1 MFKKILSVVFA
12 ALMIVGVLAAC
23 GEKPVS
29 SNDSSTVASAE
40 DVSSEKEASSSS
52 KKESSSNKTQSVS
65 SKKEDKEEKD
75 ETSSSKKNNVRPG
88 NDEEDETSSETE
100 SEGIKQYKNNKT
112 VMIGCFHLS
121 MGFCSYYGKNSA
133 EQEREFREI
142 CEQKYFNTYLL
153 GTGPNLLTEAK
164 IIAENGGTFW
174 LSGGKFNSKT
184 QSLDAMIE
192 DYKFYIDLLNSKGY
206 GDLLNG
212 FYWDEP
218 ILGKVTN
225 DDFLMQTEALYK
237 NFGLRNFPVFGDVFF
252 NFEGNEDIIWQTDR
266 RLETKACKYL
276 TDVGFDSYSTD
287 VRDGAPNGGA
297 KKFEEWQ
304 RIISKD
310 VVDGKSFYTEKRKQ
324 LMNIVGHPANFWHY
338 PTAYVNYLWGGLN
351 GLKYSDEDY
360 CIANLE
366 FLVEDVLKQEYP
378 GGVILYTYADFH
390 GENTGFRAHADVK
403 KENGEYAYVP
413 QIPKWEKYCKLLR
426 DTTERFN
433 KITPKLYKINA

>member
-12 ALMIVGVLAAC
+12 SLLTMGILAAC
-23 GEKPVS
+23 GDKPVT
-29 SNDSSTVASAE
+29 SNDSSTVASVE
-40 DVSSEKEASSSS
+40 ETSSEEKEKSSSS
-52 KKESSSNKTQSVS
+52 QKESSNSKTESVS
-65 SKKEDKEEKD
+65 SKEEEEEEK
-75 ETSSSKKNNVRPG
+75 TSSKKNSVRP
-88 NDEEDETSSETE
+88 NNEEETSSETE
-100 SEGIKQYKNNKT
+100 SEGIKQYKNNET

-121 MGFCSYYGKNSA
+121 MNFCSYYGSDA
-133 EQEREFREI
+133 DAQEKEFRQI

-153 GTGPNLLTEAK
+153 GTGPNLLTEAE
-164 IIAENGGTFW
+164 IVAENGGTFW
-174 LSGGKFNSKT
+174 LSGGKFDSKT
-184 QSLDAMIE
+184 QSLDAMI
-192 DYKFYIDLLNSKGY
+192 DNFKFYIDLLNSKGY

-218 ILGKVTN
+218 ILGGVTN

-252 NFEGNEDIIWQTDR
+252 NFEGNEDILSNTDR

-287 VRDGAPNGGA
+287 VRDGAPNGGD
-297 KKFEEWQ
+297 KKFSEWQ

-324 LMNIVGHPANFWHY
+324 LMNIVGHQANFWHY

-351 GLKYSDEDY
+351 GLRYSDEAY

-366 FLVEDVLKQEYP
+366 FLVEDVLNQEYP
-378 GGVILYTYADFH
+378 GGVILYTYANFH
-390 GENTGFRAHADVK
+390 GENTGLVAHVDVK
-403 KENGEYAYVP
+403 SADGSYAFYP
-413 QIPKWEKYCKLLR
+413 NIEKWEKYCKLLK
-426 DTTERFN
+426 DTTVRFN
-433 KITPKLYKINA
+433 KINPKLYKLNV